1 MFSEL
6 DDLQDIVLSDA
17 RKIYSETVIDHA
29 MNPRNAGAM
38 QDYDGFATIKGPCG
52 DTMQIWICVNNG
64 IITGATFLTD
74 GCGPSIA
81 SGSMVTTMV
90 IDKSVS
96 EAQQIRQQDVLT
108 ALGGLPEES
117 EHCPLLA
124 SDSLKAALDNYT
136 CRKPTSGE
144 RADFKYQG

>member
-17 RKIYSETVIDHA
+17 RKIYSETVLDYA

-38 QDYDGFATIKGPCG
+38 QSYDGFAKINGPCG
-52 DTMQIWICVNNG
+52 DTMQIWICVNND

-81 SGSMVTTMV
+81 SGSMITTMV
-90 IDKSVS
+90 IGKSVS
-96 EAQQIRQQDVLT
+96 EAQQISQQDVLT
-108 ALGGLPEES
+108 ALGRLPEES

-124 SDSLKAALDNYT
+124 ADTLKAALNNYT
-136 CRKPTSGE
+136 GRIPTSDEG
-144 RADFKYQG
+144 AVF